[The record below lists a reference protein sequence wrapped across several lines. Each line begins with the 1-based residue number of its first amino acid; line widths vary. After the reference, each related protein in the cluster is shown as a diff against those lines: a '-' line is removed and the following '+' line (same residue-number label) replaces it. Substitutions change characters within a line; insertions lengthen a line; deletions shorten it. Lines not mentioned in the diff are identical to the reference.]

1 MAMDPG
7 IPHVPIT
14 TLAGVAS
21 LTDCKAALPAEYSI
35 LKVLPE
41 LPLPTPSPQTIS
53 TKSLLFHPRVAEE
66 AQNLLGQKNE
76 VLIPQLVSSLE
87 KTSADHI
94 EVKDNYAGADSKLE
108 QQEGMPDLLKA
119 ILHSN
124 PQVFSGKA
132 YQQRLLLQQR
142 QYQQQQYLRQQQ
154 ALQLQNSQLVTQ
166 GPQQTAQSSQQILTN
181 SQLTPQGLQ
190 QSVQSYQQQTL
201 IPPVQN
207 FSQQQL
213 HNSQTVTQTSQEQFP
228 RSELS
233 HSPHHSSGVPSVP
246 VSQEPSKTESN
257 PSLNPTT
264 VKDPSNLSNIPTSV
278 IQLAESF
285 KVPAKQLV
293 VTTPKIN
300 NSHLTETRV
309 PTSVPTTSTVCSTS
323 LTVLSVSTIS
333 TTTPTAVTMS
343 TASAITST
351 IPTSVSTAPLVQ
363 STAPVPTAHTTTT
376 SELRQLRKPMNRGLQ
391 QNTMA
396 VRDPPPQDLTID
408 PRLEENDQHKIDNN
422 IFEQENIQLSTGTP
436 FANSGDLRVQNTDIK
451 QPIIRLGRI
460 SAENQ
465 ALMQKSLKE
474 FIETKP
480 ELAKELGIELD
491 KKNKSYKED
500 SESEEERPTR
510 RRTKR
515 KYKES
520 EDEFQPDED
529 DNDPT
534 DTFSALVG
542 KRRKVTSKDEP
553 EPEPFVL
560 SKPKLRRVERK
571 FVPVLQKLSVEELM
585 ESNTYVRFNKSVE
598 HVLRSGEEIDFAEIA
613 ADDMIQDEHLL
624 SRSIMS
630 ELCTEAAK
638 LKVLGAMEMIPTDK
652 LTRLLNILELNIRGG
667 DRISPITD
675 EDNESIRQYWLETTM
690 ERVMGAADS
699 CLICLYIMTSPNM
712 SKRVYLEEIIDRVVL
727 YIKYHLSNTIFPS
740 YDSTYKLDNKKKDG
754 RRKKNTPISGKG
766 INNLYTKVSELV
778 NLLSELMNIQ
788 VLTDTSV
795 LHASSM
801 GISPFFVENVS
812 ELQLACLKLVTT
824 IFTRYETHRRLLLDD
839 ILASIARLPSTK
851 RSLRTYRLNSEEHIQ
866 MLTALVLQL
875 IQCVVALPEKSK
887 KDKDK
892 NPDKRQK
899 VDDDVLI
906 CNKFEKATST
916 AGTFLKVFLSKC
928 GNKSEEID
936 YRPLF
941 ENFVQDLLS
950 TVNKPE
956 WPATELLLCL
966 LGKMLVQNF
975 SNKGTDMSLRVASL
989 DYLGVVAA
997 RLRRDS
1003 VLSRCKLNSIDQM
1016 IKDIRQEEM
1025 KDKDETASKKKK
1037 TDMSDEERTQF
1048 LQRILLDFLA
1058 VNSQNDES
1066 LKYARHFYIAWW
1078 YKDLVNEKTVL
1089 VNSDKKNSN
1098 HCSTNRNGQADDD
1111 DDDDE
1116 EEEEEQPKDLEQEN
1130 AEKFRVIEDKKKTL
1144 LNKIKPFQESISSG
1158 NRVQVFQTYIDY
1170 NSAELIAQFLA
1181 SKRYFSQSFDQY
1193 LKAIL
1198 IVLKE
1203 TSIAIRTKAMK
1214 CLTMIVEADPSVLG
1228 RHDMQMGVNQSILD
1242 QSTSVREAAVD
1253 LIGKFVLRRPE
1264 LIHKYYE
1271 ILSPRILDTGVSVR
1285 KRVIKILKDICVE
1298 CPEFPKI
1305 PEICV
1310 KMIRRINDEEGIRKL
1325 VMEVFQNMWFTPTKD
1340 DDSLLRKV
1348 MHITDVVASS
1358 KEIGLEWFEQLLVSL
1373 YKPKEDKDDSTKINT
1388 EPSKAL
1394 LTACRQIVDCLIEN
1408 ILSLEENSSHSGASE
1423 RLVAC
1428 VTTLQSFAKIRPQL
1442 LIKHAS
1448 TLQPYLGLKCH
1459 TDGDIKIIS
1468 CVARMLELVVP
1479 LMEHPSDSFLAQLE
1493 EDAMKLI
1500 LQYNR
1505 PIVSSCLSC
1514 LGSIINKVTHNFQLI
1529 RDCFKRFNLMLLEFK
1544 GSLETYNLTYQK
1556 NYRNRVLLRRALF
1569 VVGLLLRHFD
1579 FTNPAVLGDLPHDTK
1594 DQVYLNFMYFLQQDD
1609 VDIQSN
1615 TLKAVGSICIR
1626 HHEFMLE
1633 PELKDFYH
1641 RQLVIDDAPLQMK
1654 IDVLLNVENYLIEE
1668 ENRMIQQDLEWS
1680 KRSKQENLKE
1690 MNDVSSGMAST
1701 VIQQYL
1707 QEIMKC
1713 YLHQS
1718 LQVRQPAL
1726 KVIQLVCNQG
1736 LVHPAQ
1742 FIPSLICMSTD
1753 PEKSIAHAADKTL
1766 SEIEKKYP
1774 GFIHSQA
1781 SLGID
1786 LSHKLQKIIHN
1797 DEIVRGYVVKEKG
1810 EYPTAL
1816 SGFLY
1821 SLLRNS
1827 RQQRRALI
1835 LKIVKHFDEQ
1845 ARSSLSYMLY
1855 LADNLAYFPYQVQD
1869 EALFMVHHLELMISN
1884 SGTNLLQS
1892 FREGLIS
1899 DGQNRIVDTENGE
1912 LNNVVSALD
1921 EDDDEEA
1928 LAVRVPEN
1936 PSHLQACLTTAQGC
1950 LLLLMLKQHIK
1961 DVYGLSDG
1969 KIQLYSPSEPVK
1981 VYEKAISRR
1990 SNALFN
1996 PKTTL
2001 QKLKE
2006 GNPPDYLDE
2015 NGRRDLIR
2023 QYLDFKQLMLQLDP
2037 DDAEEDENRVLNAL
2051 AGNANPTLNPN
2062 APTAILTEADQV
2074 VLQNYKDHSPPKVPK
2089 MVISH
2094 RRFESETKR
2103 TPRSHRSSEKAKKVR
2118 HKRKR
2123 RKITSDSES
2132 DENDFSDPDF
2142 LV

>member
-1 MAMDPG
+1 MDSG

-14 TLAGVAS
+14 TLAGVTS

-41 LPLPTPSPQTIS
+41 LPLPTPSPQTINN
-53 TKSLLFHPRVAEE
+53 KSLLFHPRVAEE
-66 AQNLLGQKNE
+66 AQNLLGQKND
-76 VLIPQLVSSLE
+76 VLVPLLVASLE

-94 EVKDNYAGADSKLE
+94 EVKDNYARADNKLE
-108 QQEGMPDLLKA
+108 QQEGMPDLLKV
-119 ILHSN
+119 ILHTN
-124 PQVFSGKA
+124 PEVFSGQKA
-132 YQQRLLLQQR
+132 LQPRIALQR

-154 ALQLQNSQLVTQ
+154 ALQQAS
-166 GPQQTAQSSQQILTN
+166 SSQQ
-181 SQLTPQGLQ
+181 
-190 QSVQSYQQQTL
+190 QSHGSHPVQQQPQNPHQNQQVPLVALPEPSKPPQVSDSQSGTVL
-201 IPPVQN
+201 APQTIPPV
-207 FSQQQL
+207 
-213 HNSQTVTQTSQEQFP
+213 
-228 RSELS
+228 
-233 HSPHHSSGVPSVP
+233 
-246 VSQEPSKTESN
+246 
-257 PSLNPTT
+257 
-264 VKDPSNLSNIPTSV
+264 VKENLGNSNIPTSV
-278 IQLAESF
+278 IQHSDSIKPHE
-285 KVPAKQLV
+285 VQQE
-293 VTTPKIN
+293 TPKIN
-300 NSHLTETRV
+300 NSHTTDMRV
-309 PTSVPTTSTVCSTS
+309 PSTVAVSTLPQVSSTAFNTSPSVPSSPVSSVTNSLTTS
-323 LTVLSVSTIS
+323 IS
-333 TTTPTAVTMS
+333 TPSVPSGS
-343 TASAITST
+343 T
-351 IPTSVSTAPLVQ
+351 
-363 STAPVPTAHTTTT
+363 HTTT
-376 SELRQLRKPMNRGLQ
+376 SELRLLRRPSNRGN
-391 QNTMA
+391 QNTTPNKESTNLEPTEKMNLDDNLA
-396 VRDPPPQDLTID
+396 SFAFPAEMTKEDLACIEGA
-408 PRLEENDQHKIDNN
+408 LERSESE
-422 IFEQENIQLSTGTP
+422 FS
-436 FANSGDLRVQNTDIK
+436 SGIK

-460 SAENQ
+460 SEADQ
-465 ALMQKSLKE
+465 ALMQRSLKE
-474 FIETKP
+474 FVETKP
-480 ELAKELGIELD
+480 QLAKELGIELN
-491 KKNKSYKED
+491 KKMVNYKETSD
-500 SESEEERPTR
+500 SEDESGASRKK
-510 RRTKR
+510 TKR
-515 KYKES
+515 KYKNS
-520 EDEFQPDED
+520 EDEFEPED
-529 DNDPT
+529 DADPM

-542 KRRKVTSKDEP
+542 KRRKVAKEET

-560 SKPKLRRVERK
+560 TKPKLRRVERK
-571 FVPVLQKLSVEELM
+571 FVPVLQKLSTEELM

-598 HVLRSGEEIDFAEIA
+598 HVLRSGEDIDFSEIA

-638 LKVLGAMEMIPTDK
+638 LKVLGALEMIPTDK

-675 EDNESIRQYWLETTM
+675 EDNESIRQFWLETTM
-690 ERVMGAADS
+690 ERVMGAADA
-699 CLICLYIMTSPNM
+699 CLICMYIMTSPNM

-727 YIKYHLSNTIFPS
+727 YIKYHLANTIFPS
-740 YDSTYKLDNKKKDG
+740 FDSTYKLDNKKKDG
-754 RRKKNTPISGKG
+754 RRKKTTPASGKG
-766 INNLYTKVSELV
+766 INNLYTKISELV

-824 IFTRYETHRRLLLDD
+824 IFTRYESHRRLLLDD

-875 IQCVVALPEKSK
+875 IQCVVALPDKPGSK
-887 KDKDK
+887 KDKEK
-892 NPDKRQK
+892 QEKQQ
-899 VDDDVLI
+899 VDDDILI

-916 AGTFLKVFLSKC
+916 AGTFLTVFLSKC

-956 WPATELLLCL
+956 WPATELLLCI

-1016 IKDIRQEEM
+1016 IKDIKQEEM
-1025 KDKDETASKKKK
+1025 KDNDQNPKKKQAS
-1037 TDMSDEERTQF
+1037 MSEDERTQF

-1066 LKYARHFYIAWW
+1066 WKFARHFYIAWW
-1078 YKDLVNEKTVL
+1078 YKDLVSEKTQL
-1089 VNSDKKNSN
+1089 ASGNKKNPNQYS
-1098 HCSTNRNGQADDD
+1098 SKRNGKSSDS
-1111 DDDDE
+1111 E
-1116 EEEEEQPKDLEQEN
+1116 EDSEKETKNSEQES
-1130 AEKFRVIEDKKKTL
+1130 AERFRIVEDKKKVL
-1144 LNKIKPFQESISSG
+1144 LNKIKPFQESMSSG
-1158 NRVQVFQTYIDY
+1158 NRVQVYQTYIDY

-1253 LIGKFVLRRPE
+1253 LIGKFILRRPE

-1340 DDSLLRKV
+1340 DDSLIRKV

-1358 KEIGLEWFEQLLVSL
+1358 KEIGLEWFEQLLLSL

-1388 EPSKAL
+1388 EPPKAL

-1408 ILSLEENSSHSGASE
+1408 ILRLEESSAHTSASE

-1459 TDGDIKIIS
+1459 TEGDIKIIS

-1544 GSLETYNLTYQK
+1544 MSLETYDLDFQK
-1556 NYRNRVLLRRALF
+1556 NHRNRVLLRRALF

-1579 FTNPAVLGDLPHDTK
+1579 FTDPAVLGDLSGDTK
-1594 DQVYLNFMYFLQQDD
+1594 DQVYINLMYFLQQDN

-1615 TLKAVGSICIR
+1615 TLKAIGSICIR

-1633 PELKDFYH
+1633 PELKEFYH
-1641 RQLVIDDAPLQMK
+1641 RQLVIDDSPLQMK
-1654 IDVLLNVENYLIEE
+1654 IDVLINIENYLVEE
-1668 ENRMIQQDLEWS
+1668 ENRMIKQDLEWS
-1680 KRSKQENLKE
+1680 KRSKEENLKE

-1707 QEIMKC
+1707 QEVMKC

-1753 PEKSIAHAADKTL
+1753 PEKSISHSADKTL
-1766 SEIEKKYP
+1766 SDIEKKYP
-1774 GFIHSQA
+1774 GFVHSQA

-1786 LSHKLQKIIHN
+1786 LSHKLQRIINN
-1797 DEIVRGYVVKEKG
+1797 DEVVRGYVVKEKG

-1816 SGFLY
+1816 NGFLY

-1869 EALFMVHHLELMISN
+1869 EPLFIVHHLDLMISN

-1899 DGQNRIVDTENGE
+1899 DTQNRILDTENGE
-1912 LNNVVSALD
+1912 LHNVVSALD

-1928 LAVRVPEN
+1928 LAARVPEN
-1936 PSHLQACLTTAQGC
+1936 SSHLQAYLTAAQGC

-1961 DVYGLSDG
+1961 DVYGLSDS
-1969 KIQLYSPSEPVK
+1969 KIQLYSPCEAVK
-1981 VYEKAISRR
+1981 VYEKTISRR

-2006 GNPPDYLDE
+2006 GCPPEYLDE
-2015 NGRRDLIR
+2015 EGRRDLIR

-2037 DDAEEDENRVLNAL
+2037 DDAEEDENRVLTAL
-2051 AGNANPTLNPN
+2051 GGNANPALNPG

-2094 RRFESETKR
+2094 RRFESEPKR

-2118 HKRKR
+2118 HKKKR

>member
-1 MAMDPG
+1 MDQG
-7 IPHVPIT
+7 SPHVPIT

-41 LPLPTPSPQTIS
+41 LPLPSPHPPTIS
-53 TKSLLFHPRVAEE
+53 NKTLLFHPRVAEE
-66 AQNLLGQKNE
+66 AQNLLRQKNE
-76 VLIPQLVSSLE
+76 FLVPHLVASLE
-87 KTSADHI
+87 KTSAEHI
-94 EVKDNYAGADSKLE
+94 EVKDNYAGVGKL
-108 QQEGMPDLLKA
+108 QVQDGMPDLLKA
-119 ILHSN
+119 ILEAN
-124 PQVFSGKA
+124 PDAYTGKA
-132 YQQRLLLQQR
+132 HQMPTALKNTASEKDESKLLLES
-142 QYQQQQYLRQQQ
+142 
-154 ALQLQNSQLVTQ
+154 ALD
-166 GPQQTAQSSQQILTN
+166 
-181 SQLTPQGLQ
+181 
-190 QSVQSYQQQTL
+190 
-201 IPPVQN
+201 
-207 FSQQQL
+207 
-213 HNSQTVTQTSQEQFP
+213 
-228 RSELS
+228 
-233 HSPHHSSGVPSVP
+233 
-246 VSQEPSKTESN
+246 
-257 PSLNPTT
+257 LNPEAFE
-264 VKDPSNLSNIPTSV
+264 KKSAMLSDDKKPYETFFKSE
-278 IQLAESF
+278 ES
-285 KVPAKQLV
+285 LD
-293 VTTPKIN
+293 
-300 NSHLTETRV
+300 S
-309 PTSVPTTSTVCSTS
+309 
-323 LTVLSVSTIS
+323 
-333 TTTPTAVTMS
+333 
-343 TASAITST
+343 
-351 IPTSVSTAPLVQ
+351 
-363 STAPVPTAHTTTT
+363 
-376 SELRQLRKPMNRGLQ
+376 
-391 QNTMA
+391 
-396 VRDPPPQDLTID
+396 
-408 PRLEENDQHKIDNN
+408 
-422 IFEQENIQLSTGTP
+422 
-436 FANSGDLRVQNTDIK
+436 IK
-451 QPIIRLGRI
+451 QPVIRLGRI
-460 SAENQ
+460 SEEDQ
-465 ALMQKSLKE
+465 ALIQKSLSKFVE
-474 FIETKP
+474 KKP
-480 ELAKELGIELD
+480 ELAKELGIDL
-491 KKNKSYKED
+491 NQKSKYKED
-500 SESEEERPTR
+500 SDSESDEREGGSKR
-510 RRTKR
+510 KGKR

-520 EDEFQPDED
+520 DDEF
-529 DNDPT
+529 DPST
-534 DTFSALVG
+534 EQDPIDTFTALMG
-542 KRRKVTSKDEP
+542 KRRKITHKEEC

-560 SKPKLRRVERK
+560 SKPKLRRVEKK
-571 FVPVLQKLSVEELM
+571 FVPVLQKLSSDELM

-598 HVLRSGEEIDFAEIA
+598 HILRSADDMDFSEIA
-613 ADDMIQDEHLL
+613 PDDMIQDENLL

-638 LKVLGAMEMIPTDK
+638 LKVLGAMEMIPVNK
-652 LTRLLNILELNIRGG
+652 LTKLLIILELNIRGG

-675 EDNESIRQYWLETTM
+675 EDNESIRQFWLETTM
-690 ERVMGAADS
+690 ERVMGAADA

-712 SKRVYLEEIIDRVVL
+712 SKKVYLEETIDRVVL

-754 RRKKNTPISGKG
+754 RKKKNTPVSGRG
-766 INNLYTKVSELV
+766 INSLYTKISELV

-795 LHASSM
+795 LHASTM

-824 IFTRYETHRRLLLDD
+824 IFTKYESHRRLLLDD

-875 IQCVVALPEKSK
+875 IQCVVALPEKNSGRK
-887 KDKDK
+887 EKGEKDKEK
-892 NPDKRQK
+892 QQK
-899 VDDDVLI
+899 VDDDILI

-928 GNKSEEID
+928 GSKTEEID

-941 ENFVQDLLS
+941 ENFVQDLLC

-966 LGKMLVQNF
+966 LGKMLVHNF

-1025 KDKDETASKKKK
+1025 KDKDEGSKKKK
-1037 TDMSDEERTQF
+1037 KCEEMNNDDRTQF

-1066 LKYARHFYIAWW
+1066 LRYARHFYIAWW
-1078 YKDLVNEKTVL
+1078 YKDLVNEKTQIVSGEKSEKM
-1089 VNSDKKNSN
+1089 NN
-1098 HCSTNRNGQADDD
+1098 HRNKRNGKSSESEPEEDNDDD
-1111 DDDDE
+1111 DDDVNDADKSE
-1116 EEEEEQPKDLEQEN
+1116 KRPTKDTEQEN
-1130 AEKFRVIEDKKKTL
+1130 VEKFRIIEEKKKVL
-1144 LNKIKPFQESISSG
+1144 LNKIKPFQESITSATG
-1158 NRVQVFQTYIDY
+1158 NRIQVFQTYIDY
-1170 NSAELIAQFLA
+1170 NSAELIVQFLA

-1253 LIGKFVLRRPE
+1253 LIGKFILRRPE

-1325 VMEVFQNMWFTPTKD
+1325 VMEVFQNMWFSPTRD
-1340 DDSLLRKV
+1340 DESLLRKV
-1348 MHITDVVASS
+1348 FHITDVVASS

-1388 EPSKAL
+1388 EPPKAL
-1394 LTACRQIVDCLIEN
+1394 LVACRQIVDCLIEN
-1408 ILSLEENSSHSGASE
+1408 ILSLEENSAQRGASE
-1423 RLVAC
+1423 RLLAC

-1448 TLQPYLGLKCH
+1448 TLQPYLGLKCQ
-1459 TDGDIKIIS
+1459 TDADAKIIT
-1468 CVARMLELVVP
+1468 CVAKMLELVVP

-1493 EDAMKLI
+1493 EDTMKLI

-1514 LGSIINKVTHNFQLI
+1514 LGNIINKVTHNFQLI
-1529 RDCFKRFNLMLLEFK
+1529 RDCFKRFNLMLCEFK
-1544 GSLETYNLTYQK
+1544 RSLEEYNLEYQN
-1556 NYRNRVLLRRALF
+1556 NYRNRVQLRRALF
-1569 VVGLLLRHFD
+1569 VVGLLFRHFD
-1579 FTNPAVLGDLPHDTK
+1579 FTNPDVVGDLPSNTK
-1594 DQVYLNFMYFLQQDD
+1594 DQVYMNLIYFLQQDN
-1609 VDIQSN
+1609 VDIQLN
-1615 TLKAVGSICIR
+1615 TLKALGNICIR
-1626 HHEFMLE
+1626 HSEFMLQ
-1633 PELKDFYH
+1633 PELKEFYH
-1641 RQLVIDDAPLQMK
+1641 RQLVLDDSPLTMK
-1654 IDVLLNVENYLIEE
+1654 IDVLLNIENYLIEE

-1680 KRSKQENLKE
+1680 KRSKEENLKE

-1707 QEIMKC
+1707 QEVMKC
-1713 YLHQS
+1713 YLHRN
-1718 LQVRQPAL
+1718 LQVRKPAL
-1726 KVIQLVCNQG
+1726 MVIQQVCNQG

-1742 FIPSLICMSTD
+1742 FIPYLICMSTD
-1753 PEKSIAHAADKTL
+1753 PAKAISYSADRIL

-1786 LSHKLQKIIHN
+1786 LSHKLQIILC
-1797 DEIVRGYVVKEKG
+1797 DDKVVRGFAVKEPG
-1810 EYPTAL
+1810 DYPGAL
-1816 SGFLY
+1816 NGYLY

-1835 LKIVKHFDEQ
+1835 LKIMKHFDEQ

-1869 EALFMVHHLELMISN
+1869 EPLFIVHHIELLVSN

-1899 DGQNRIVDTENGE
+1899 DGQPKIVDNENGE
-1912 LNNVVSALD
+1912 LHQVVSALD

-1928 LAVRVPEN
+1928 LAARVPEN
-1936 PSHLQACLTTAQGC
+1936 ASDLQACLTAAQGC

-1969 KIQLYSPSEPVK
+1969 KIQLYSPSEAVK

-2006 GNPPDYLDE
+2006 GAPSDYLDE
-2015 NGRRDLIR
+2015 AGRRGLIR

-2037 DDAEEDENRVLNAL
+2037 DDAEEDENNRSLTNVG
-2051 AGNANPTLNPN
+2051 GNINPN
-2062 APTAILTEADQV
+2062 IPAAILTEADQV
-2074 VLQNYKDHSPPKVPK
+2074 VLQNHKDHSPPKVPK
-2089 MVISH
+2089 MVIS
-2094 RRFESETKR
+2094 RRYDNETKR

-2118 HKRKR
+2118 HKKKR

-2142 LV
+2142 LC

>member
-1 MAMDPG
+1 MDPNV
-7 IPHVPIT
+7 PHVPIT

-41 LPLPTPSPQTIS
+41 LPLPTPSSQTIS
-53 TKSLLFHPRVAEE
+53 NKSLLFHPRVAEE
-66 AQNLLGQKNE
+66 AQNLLVQKNE
-76 VLIPQLVSSLE
+76 VLVPQLVASLE

-94 EVKDNYAGADSKLE
+94 EVKDNYAGTENKLDH
-108 QQEGMPDLLKA
+108 QDGMPDLLKA
-119 ILHSN
+119 VLQAN
-124 PQVFSGKA
+124 PDVFSGKA
-132 YQQRLLLQQR
+132 YQQRLILQQR
-142 QYQQQQYLRQQQ
+142 QQYLRQQFAQQQ
-154 ALQLQNSQLVTQ
+154 AH
-166 GPQQTAQSSQQILTN
+166 SSQQSETL
-181 SQLTPQGLQ
+181 LPQIQ
-190 QSVQSYQQQTL
+190 QNVTQPF
-201 IPPVQN
+201 PPVLEAQD
-207 FSQQQL
+207 S
-213 HNSQTVTQTSQEQFP
+213 
-228 RSELS
+228 
-233 HSPHHSSGVPSVP
+233 
-246 VSQEPSKTESN
+246 TESSKIQQ
-257 PSLNPTT
+257 PHLEKSLSPITKKVIFHADPTKPTT
-264 VKDPSNLSNIPTSV
+264 VLD
-278 IQLAESF
+278 QH
-285 KVPAKQLV
+285 
-293 VTTPKIN
+293 N
-300 NSHLTETRV
+300 NSHVIEKKEFPSTEVVARV
-309 PTSVPTTSTVCSTS
+309 SEAAPASITTPNAFGLPHNSISTVPIGSTH
-323 LTVLSVSTIS
+323 
-333 TTTPTAVTMS
+333 S
-343 TASAITST
+343 TAS
-351 IPTSVSTAPLVQ
+351 
-363 STAPVPTAHTTTT
+363 
-376 SELRQLRKPMNRGLQ
+376 ELRLLRRPVNRGQSHPNVPDARGDISENQSQEDQPFLEAKETSGISPGIGEANIPGNWADVGEIEHRKKPKMKQ
-391 QNTMA
+391 HVV
-396 VRDPPPQDLTID
+396 VRLD
-408 PRLEENDQHKIDNN
+408 
-422 IFEQENIQLSTGTP
+422 
-436 FANSGDLRVQNTDIK
+436 
-451 QPIIRLGRI
+451 RI
-460 SAENQ
+460 SEENQ
-465 ALMQKSLKE
+465 ALMQKSLSE
-474 FIETKP
+474 FVQAKP
-480 ELAKELGIELD
+480 ELAKELGIELN
-491 KKNKSYKED
+491 KKNKNYKEESD
-500 SESEEERPTR
+500 SENEEGRPTR
-510 RRTKR
+510 RKTKR
-515 KYKES
+515 KCRES
-520 EDEFQPDED
+520 DEEFEPEGDI
-529 DNDPT
+529 DPS
-534 DTFSALVG
+534 DTFSVLVG
-542 KRRKVTSKDEP
+542 KRRKVIAKEEP
-553 EPEPFVL
+553 EPEPFIL
-560 SKPKLRRVERK
+560 SKPKLRRVEKK
-571 FVPVLQKLSVEELM
+571 FVPVLQKLSSEELM

-598 HVLRSGEEIDFAEIA
+598 HVLRSGEDIDFAEIA
-613 ADDMIQDEHLL
+613 PDDMIQDEYLL
-624 SRSIMS
+624 GRSVMS
-630 ELCTEAAK
+630 ELCTESAK

-652 LTRLLNILELNIRGG
+652 LTRLLSILELNIRGG

-690 ERVMGAADS
+690 ERVMGAADA
-699 CLICLYIMTSPNM
+699 CLISLYIMTSPNM
-712 SKRVYLEEIIDRVVL
+712 SKKVYLEETIDRVVL

-754 RRKKNTPISGKG
+754 RKKKTVPMSGKG
-766 INNLYTKVSELV
+766 ITSLYTKISELV
-778 NLLSELMNIQ
+778 SLLSELMNIQ

-812 ELQLACLKLVTT
+812 ELQLACLKLVRA

-875 IQCVVALPEKSK
+875 IQCVVALPEKPAGSR
-887 KDKDK
+887 KDRDK
-892 NPDKRQK
+892 GEKEKQQK

-906 CNKFEKATST
+906 CNKLEKATTT

-941 ENFVQDLLS
+941 ENFVQDLLC

-956 WPATELLLCL
+956 WPATELLLGI

-975 SNKGTDMSLRVASL
+975 SNKGTDTSLRVASL

-1016 IKDIRQEEM
+1016 IKDIRHEER
-1025 KDKDETASKKKK
+1025 KDTDETPKRDKKA
-1037 TDMSDEERTQF
+1037 DMTNDERSEF
-1048 LQRILLDFLA
+1048 LQRMLLDFLA

-1066 LKYARHFYIAWW
+1066 LKYARHFYIASW
-1078 YKDLVNEKTVL
+1078 YKALVNEKTQIVSGENK
-1089 VNSDKKNSN
+1089 VGRSAKKNGKKSD
-1098 HCSTNRNGQADDD
+1098 SEDEE
-1111 DDDDE
+1111 DDE
-1116 EEEEEQPKDLEQEN
+1116 EVEPVDTEKEN
-1130 AEKFRVIEDKKKTL
+1130 AEKFRTIEEKKKAL
-1144 LNKIKPFQESISSG
+1144 LQKIKPFQESISSSSG
-1158 NRVQVFQTYIDY
+1158 NRIQVFQTYIDY
-1170 NSAELIAQFLA
+1170 SSAELIAQFLA

-1340 DDSLLRKV
+1340 EESLLRKV
-1348 MHITDVVASS
+1348 IHITDVVASS

-1373 YKPKEDKDDSTKINT
+1373 YKPKEDKDDSTKIIT
-1388 EPSKAL
+1388 EPPKAL

-1408 ILSLEENSSHSGASE
+1408 ILRLEENSSHSGASE
-1423 RLVAC
+1423 RLLAC

-1442 LIKHAS
+1442 LLKHAS

-1459 TDGDIKIIS
+1459 TEGDIKTIS

-1505 PIVSSCLSC
+1505 PIISSCLSF
-1514 LGSIINKVTHNFQLI
+1514 LGSIITRVTHNFQLI
-1529 RDCFKRFNLMLLEFK
+1529 RDCFKKFNKTLHDFKLNLE
-1544 GSLETYNLTYQK
+1544 SYNLSFLT
-1556 NYRNRVLLRRALF
+1556 NSRNRFQLRKALF

-1579 FTNPAVLGDLPHDTK
+1579 FTNPEVLGDLPPDTK
-1594 DQVYLNFMYFLQQDD
+1594 DQVYLNMMYFIQQND
-1609 VDIQSN
+1609 VDLQVN
-1615 TLKAVGSICIR
+1615 TLKAIGSICIR

-1633 PELKDFYH
+1633 PELKEFYH

-1654 IDVLLNVENYLIEE
+1654 IDVLLNIENYLIEE

-1680 KRSKQENLKE
+1680 KRSKEENLKE

-1707 QEIMKC
+1707 QEVMKC
-1713 YLHQS
+1713 YLHPN

-1736 LVHPAQ
+1736 LVHPAT
-1742 FIPSLICMSTD
+1742 FIPYLICMSTD
-1753 PEKSIAHAADKTL
+1753 PEKSISHTADKTL

-1774 GFIHSQA
+1774 GFVHSQA

-1786 LSHKLQKIIHN
+1786 LSHRLQKVIHN
-1797 DEIVRGYVVKEKG
+1797 NEVVRGYVVKETG
-1810 EYPTAL
+1810 EYPVAL
-1816 SGFLY
+1816 NGYLY

-1835 LKIVKHFDEQ
+1835 LKIMKHFDDQ
-1845 ARSSLSYMLY
+1845 ARSSLSCMLY

-1869 EALFMVHHLELMISN
+1869 EALFLVHHIELLVSN

-1892 FREGLIS
+1892 FREGLMT
-1899 DGQNRIVDTENGE
+1899 DGQNKIVTDTENGE
-1912 LNNVVSALD
+1912 LSIVVSALD
-1921 EDDDEEA
+1921 EDDDEDA
-1928 LAVRVPEN
+1928 LAARLPEN
-1936 PSHLQACLTTAQGC
+1936 VSHLQACLTAAQGC

-1961 DVYGLSDG
+1961 DVYGLSDS
-1969 KIQLYSPSEPVK
+1969 KIQLYSPSEAVK
-1981 VYEKAISRR
+1981 VYEKTISRR
-1990 SNALFN
+1990 SNVPFN
-1996 PKTTL
+1996 PKSIL

-2006 GNPPDYLDE
+2006 GTPPNYLDE

-2023 QYLDFKQLMLQLDP
+2023 QYLDFKHLMLQLDP
-2037 DDAEEDENRVLNAL
+2037 DDAEEDENRGMPNFAANVNA
-2051 AGNANPTLNPN
+2051 LNPN
-2062 APTAILTEADQV
+2062 APSAILTEADQMI
-2074 VLQNYKDHSPPKVPK
+2074 LQNHKDHSPPKVPK

-2094 RRFESETKR
+2094 RRFESDSKR

-2118 HKRKR
+2118 HKKKR
-2123 RKITSDSES
+2123 RKVMSDSDS
-2132 DENDFSDPDF
+2132 DENDYSDPDF

>member
-1 MAMDPG
+1 MDPG

-41 LPLPTPSPQTIS
+41 LPLPTPSPQTIGN
-53 TKSLLFHPRVAEE
+53 KSLLFHPRVAEE

-76 VLIPQLVSSLE
+76 VLIPQLVASLE

-94 EVKDNYAGADSKLE
+94 EVKDNYAGADSKLD
-108 QQEGMPDLLKA
+108 QQDGMPDLLKA
-119 ILHSN
+119 VLQAN
-124 PQVFSGKA
+124 PEVFSGKA

-142 QYQQQQYLRQQQ
+142 QLQQQQYLRQQQ
-154 ALQLQNSQLVTQ
+154 VLQ
-166 GPQQTAQSSQQILTN
+166 QQAHSSQQ
-181 SQLTPQGLQ
+181 SEPLTPRVS
-190 QSVQSYQQQTL
+190 QSDSNQKSAELATTQEHYFKPKL
-201 IPPVQN
+201 PEAQN
-207 FSQQQL
+207 QIM
-213 HNSQTVTQTSQEQFP
+213 QEIVHEVPQHVP
-228 RSELS
+228 Q
-233 HSPHHSSGVPSVP
+233 VPSSV
-246 VSQEPSKTESN
+246 
-257 PSLNPTT
+257 
-264 VKDPSNLSNIPTSV
+264 SNIPTSV
-278 IQLAESF
+278 IQHAESQILEKQQIQLQSTQHKLSNSF
-285 KVPAKQLV
+285 AMEVKGVKFPPVTSAK
-293 VTTPKIN
+293 TI
-300 NSHLTETRV
+300 
-309 PTSVPTTSTVCSTS
+309 TTSPDSITGVFPNMSTLPCS
-323 LTVLSVSTIS
+323 IS
-333 TTTPTAVTMS
+333 T
-343 TASAITST
+343 
-351 IPTSVSTAPLVQ
+351 VSGGFN
-363 STAPVPTAHTTTT
+363 HTTTT
-376 SELRQLRKPMNRGLQ
+376 SELRQLRRPINRDDHQSAPTLSDYSSE
-391 QNTMA
+391 MEK
-396 VRDPPPQDLTID
+396 LK
-408 PRLEENDQHKIDNN
+408 LEQSN
-422 IFEQENIQLSTGTP
+422 L
-436 FANSGDLRVQNTDIK
+436 DIK
-451 QPIIRLGRI
+451 QVVVVKLDRI
-460 SAENQ
+460 SEEDQ
-465 ALMQKSLKE
+465 VLMQRSLTE
-474 FIETKP
+474 FVQTKP
-480 ELAKELGIELD
+480 QLAKELGIEL
-491 KKNKSYKED
+491 KKGKNYKED
-500 SESEEERPTR
+500 SDSEKEGEQPTR
-510 RRTKR
+510 RRVKR

-520 EDEFQPDED
+520 DDEFDPNEEP
-529 DNDPT
+529 DPT
-534 DTFSALVG
+534 DTFSALIG
-542 KRRKVTSKDEP
+542 KRRRVASKDDAEP
-553 EPEPFVL
+553 EAFVL
-560 SKPKLRRVERK
+560 SKPKLRRVEKK
-571 FVPVLQKLSVEELM
+571 FVPVLQKLPSEELM
-585 ESNTYVRFNKSVE
+585 ESNTYVRFNKSLE
-598 HVLRSGEEIDFAEIA
+598 HVLRSGEDIDFAEIG

-652 LTRLLNILELNIRGG
+652 LTRLLSILELNIRGG

-690 ERVMGAADS
+690 ERVMGAANA
-699 CLICLYIMTSPNM
+699 CLTSLYIMTSPNM
-712 SKRVYLEEIIDRVVL
+712 SKKVYLEEIIDRVVL

-754 RRKKNTPISGKG
+754 RRKKSTPMSGKG
-766 INNLYTKVSELV
+766 ISNLYTKISELV
-778 NLLSELMNIQ
+778 NLLSELLNIQ
-788 VLTDTSV
+788 ILTDTSV

-824 IFTRYETHRRLLLDD
+824 IFTKYETHRRILLDD

-875 IQCVVALPEKSK
+875 IQCVVALPDKPAANKMDKEKH
-887 KDKDK
+887 DKDK
-892 NPDKRQK
+892 QQK

-906 CNKFEKATST
+906 CNKFEKATTT
-916 AGTFLKVFLSKC
+916 AAIFLNVFLSKC

-941 ENFVQDLLS
+941 ENFVQDLLC

-956 WPATELLLCL
+956 WPATELLLCI
-966 LGKMLVQNF
+966 LGRMLVQNF
-975 SNKGTDMSLRVASL
+975 SNKSTDMSLRVASL

-1003 VLSRCKLNSIDQM
+1003 VLSRCKLNSIDHM
-1016 IKDIRQEEM
+1016 IKDIKQEEM
-1025 KDKDETASKKKK
+1025 KDKDESTQKKKK
-1037 TDMSDEERTQF
+1037 AEMNNDERSQF

-1078 YKDLVNEKTVL
+1078 YKDLVNEKTQIVSGEKKD
-1089 VNSDKKNSN
+1089 VNRSSK
-1098 HCSTNRNGQADDD
+1098 RNGKSSDSEEEE
-1111 DDDDE
+1111 DDE
-1116 EEEEEQPKDLEQEN
+1116 EDPEPVDTEKEN
-1130 AEKFRVIEDKKKTL
+1130 ADKFRIIEEKKKVL
-1144 LNKIKPFQESISSG
+1144 LGRIKPFQESISSSSG

-1170 NSAELIAQFLA
+1170 NSAELIVQFLA
-1181 SKRYFSQSFDQY
+1181 SKRHFSQSFDQY

-1198 IVLKE
+1198 MVLKE

-1325 VMEVFQNMWFTPTKD
+1325 VMEVFQNMWFTPTKHD
-1340 DDSLLRKV
+1340 EALLRKV
-1348 MHITDVVASS
+1348 FHITDVVASS

-1388 EPSKAL
+1388 EPPKAL
-1394 LTACRQIVDCLIEN
+1394 LTACRQIVDCLVEN
-1408 ILSLEENSSHSGASE
+1408 ILRLEENSAHSGASE
-1423 RLVAC
+1423 RLLAC

-1459 TDGDIKIIS
+1459 TDGDTKIIS

-1500 LQYNR
+1500 FQYNR
-1505 PIVSSCLSC
+1505 PIISSCLSC
-1514 LGSIINKVTHNFQLI
+1514 LGSIINKVTHNFKLI
-1529 RDCFKRFNLMLLEFK
+1529 RDCFKRFNMMLREFRMN
-1544 GSLETYNLTYQK
+1544 LETYNLDFQK
-1556 NYRNRVLLRRALF
+1556 NMRNRFQLRRALF

-1579 FTNPAVLGDLPHDTK
+1579 FTNPEVLGDLPPETK
-1594 DQVYLNFMYFLQQDD
+1594 DQVYLNMMYFIQQND
-1609 VDIQSN
+1609 VDIQVN
-1615 TLKAVGSICIR
+1615 TLKAIGNICIR

-1633 PELKDFYH
+1633 PELKEFYH
-1641 RQLVIDDAPLQMK
+1641 RQLSVEDAPLQMK
-1654 IDVLLNVENYLIEE
+1654 IDVLLNVESYLIEE

-1680 KRSKQENLKE
+1680 KRSKEENLKE

-1707 QEIMKC
+1707 QEVMKC
-1713 YLHQS
+1713 YLHQN
-1718 LQVRQPAL
+1718 LPVRQPAL

-1753 PEKSIAHAADKTL
+1753 PEKSISHSADKML

-1774 GFIHSQA
+1774 GFVHSQA
-1781 SLGID
+1781 SIGID
-1786 LSHKLQKIIHN
+1786 LSHRLQKIIHS
-1797 DEIVRGYVVKEKG
+1797 DSIVRGYAVKEKG

-1816 SGFLY
+1816 NGYLY

-1835 LKIVKHFDEQ
+1835 LKVIKHFDEQ

-1869 EALFMVHHLELMISN
+1869 EALFIVHHIELLVSN

-1899 DGQNRIVDTENGE
+1899 DAQSKMMEADNGE
-1912 LNNVVSALD
+1912 LMSNVVSALD

-1928 LAVRVPEN
+1928 LAARVPEN
-1936 PSHLQACLTTAQGC
+1936 VCHLQACLTAAQGC

-1969 KIQLYSPSEPVK
+1969 KIQLYSPSEAVK
-1981 VYEKAISRR
+1981 VYEKTISRR

-2006 GNPPDYLDE
+2006 GAPPDYLDE
-2015 NGRRDLIR
+2015 NGQRDLIR
-2023 QYLDFKQLMLQLDP
+2023 QYLDFKHLMLQLDP
-2037 DDAEEDENRVLNAL
+2037 DDAEEDENSRALNNL
-2051 AGNANPTLNPN
+2051 GGTLNPALNPN
-2062 APTAILTEADQV
+2062 APAAILTEADQV

-2094 RRFESETKR
+2094 RRFDGETKR
-2103 TPRSHRSSEKAKKVR
+2103 TPRSHRSSEKARKVR
-2118 HKRKR
+2118 HKKKR
-2123 RKITSDSES
+2123 RKIMSDSES